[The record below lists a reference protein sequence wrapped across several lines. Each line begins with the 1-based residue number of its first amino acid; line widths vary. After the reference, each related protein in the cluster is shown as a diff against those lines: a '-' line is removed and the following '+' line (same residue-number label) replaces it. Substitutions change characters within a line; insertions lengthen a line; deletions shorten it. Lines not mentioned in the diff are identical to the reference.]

1 MSACSFVK
9 SAVNEEAPLITEEGR
24 REAREDVEIIDN
36 SLRFVND
43 LLRNM
48 LDMHRATNKQLN
60 VNLVPTDVL
69 LDVLEPVQAMLPQR
83 EGKLK
88 VLVECPSGLMVLTD
102 RLRLKQI
109 CLNLARNSVKFV
121 DEGFIRLTASVI
133 KGQVNI
139 YVEDSGP
146 GIPAEKRTTIFSKF
160 QESLDS
166 LSQGTGIGL
175 FLCQN
180 LVSLMEGEIHL
191 DDEYHSGITDHPGT
205 RFVVN
210 LKREA
215 IDPQSLHDINSYS
228 GGDMGETHLLEDD
241 ESCALHLPENLSV
254 LFVDDDPILRKL
266 FSRTVRTVAPGW
278 IIREASNGE
287 TALRLVNEDTF
298 DLIFMDMYMASVEKQ
313 LLGTETVREL
323 RAQGVTCRI
332 CGLSANDKET
342 EFLEAGANAFTFKPF
357 PCEARA
363 LTQELIRVLYLDKS
377 DEQFPS

>member
-9 SAVNEEAPLITEEGR
+9 SAVNEEAPLIAEESR
-24 REAREDVEIIDN
+24 KETREDVEIIDN

-48 LDMHRATNKQLN
+48 LDMHRATNK
-60 VNLVPTDVL
+60 
-69 LDVLEPVQAMLPQR
+69 
-83 EGKLK
+83 
-88 VLVECPSGLMVLTD
+88 
-102 RLRLKQI
+102 I

-121 DEGFIRLTASVI
+121 DEGFIRLKASIVN
-133 KGQVNI
+133 GHVNI
-139 YVEDSGP
+139 YIEDSGP

-175 FLCQN
+175 FLCQS

-191 DDEYHSGITDHPGT
+191 DDEYHSGIKHYPGT

-215 IDPQSLHDINSYS
+215 IDPQSLHEVHSYS
-228 GGDMGETHLLEDD
+228 CGDTGETLLLEDD
-241 ESCALHLPENLSV
+241 EMCVLNLPENLSV

-266 FSRTVRTVAPGW
+266 FSRTVQTVAPSW
-278 IIREASNGE
+278 RIREASNGE
-287 TALRLVNEDTF
+287 TALRLVNETAF

-323 RAQGVTCRI
+323 RARGVTCRI

-342 EFLEAGANAFTFKPF
+342 EFLEAGADAFTFKPF

-363 LTQELIRVLYLDKS
+363 LTHELIRVLYKEKAGS
-377 DEQFPS
+377 STHFE